1 MMRQLTAALL
11 VLHCLAYAAAG
22 HALECYKIDN
32 DEAFKAATQV
42 VIGRFNSVEA
52 VGDSGTK
59 YKITFEVLDVL
70 KGPLSETITLTL
82 DKERYLDPDAYIA
95 GVKYLMFL
103 EAGQTEIRIC
113 EKISMLEGPNAQ
125 WYAAWQDKERGLEE

>member
-1 MMRQLTAALL
+1 MRQLTATLL
-11 VLHCLAYAAAG
+11 VFYCLAYATVG
-22 HALECYKIDN
+22 HALQCNKINN
-32 DEAFKAATQV
+32 DEAFKAAAQV

-52 VGDSGTK
+52 VGDSETR
-59 YKITFEVLDVL
+59 YKITFDVLDVL

-103 EAGQTEIRIC
+103 EADQTEIRIC

-125 WYAAWQDKERGLEE
+125 WYADWQDKERGLK

>member
-1 MMRQLTAALL
+1 MRQLTATLL
-11 VLHCLAYAAAG
+11 VFHCLAYATVG
-22 HALECYKIDN
+22 HALQCNKINN
-32 DEAFKAATQV
+32 DEAFKAAAQV

-52 VGDSGTK
+52 VGDSETR
-59 YKITFEVLDVL
+59 YKITFDVLDVL

-103 EAGQTEIRIC
+103 EADQTEIRIC

-125 WYAAWQDKERGLEE
+125 WYADWQEKERGLK